1 MNEIT
6 YNDGLINTLALP
18 APPPSWR
25 SPEIGALAAALAKAQ
40 AVIENATREATAQV
54 GGGEKARKYKYADLA
69 AVLDEARK
77 ALSANGLAVTQLT
90 STRATADLV
99 LAIVETVLL
108 HESGQW
114 IRSELS
120 MPVEGP
126 TNSDGR
132 RVLAGAQEVGIAITY
147 ARRYAL
153 AAIVGISQ
161 EDSDGAVAA
170 PPPDP
175 RPVEKRPA
183 LKNSERPATDAQIGK
198 VRALAR
204 EVFPELGGE
213 KQAEALKILAIDMA
227 LPASSKD
234 YTAADASRLIDRLT
248 GIKDGH
254 DKVPF

>member
-1 MNEIT
+1 MNEII
-6 YNDGLINTLALP
+6 YDGTTGTLTPLP

-40 AVIENATREATAQV
+40 AVIEDASKTREGSI
-54 GGGEKARKYKYADLA
+54 GGRGGYRYADLA
-69 AVLDEARK
+69 EVLSEARPV
-77 ALSANGLAVTQLT
+77 LSANALAVTQLV
-90 STRATADLV
+90 STRSVGDVV
-99 LAIVETVLL
+99 LAIVETVLM

-120 MPVEGP
+120 MPVESRVSGAG
-126 TNSDGR
+126 N
-132 RVLAGAQEVGIAITY
+132 RVLSGAQEVGIAITY

-175 RPVEKRPA
+175 RPVEKRPGP
-183 LKNSERPATDAQIGK
+183 KNSERPATDAQIGK
-198 VRALAR
+198 VRALAG
-204 EVFPELGGE
+204 EVFPDRPKEE
-213 KQAEALKILAIDMA
+213 QAECLKRLAADMA

-248 GIKDGH
+248 EIKDGH

>member
-6 YNDGLINTLALP
+6 YNDGLVNTLALP
-18 APPPSWR
+18 SPAPSWR

-40 AVIENATREATAQV
+40 AVIEDASKTREGSI
-54 GGGEKARKYKYADLA
+54 GGRGGYKYADLA
-69 AVLDEARK
+69 EVLSEARPV
-77 ALSANGLAVTQLT
+77 LSANALAVTQLV

-99 LAIVETVLL
+99 LVDVATVLL

-120 MPVEGP
+120 MPVESRTSAAG
-126 TNSDGR
+126 N
-132 RVLAGAQEVGIAITY
+132 RVLSGAQEVGIAITY

-161 EDSDGAVAA
+161 EDSDGAVAV
-170 PPPDP
+170 PPPATRDE

-204 EVFPELGGE
+204 EVFPDRP
-213 KQAEALKILAIDMA
+213 ADDVSAALKTLAAEMA
-227 LPASSKD
+227 LPEGSKD

-248 GIKDGH
+248 AMKSGGDS
-254 DKVPF
+254 VPF